1 MVCIECYLPFIA
13 VVMHFLFPYFAA
25 IVERLT
31 GFKLQ
36 APKPA
41 VCPLPQGKTK
51 AKKVSAVET
60 STIEPST
67 IEPSTIEPPVTKA
80 STSESCC
87 ANGEPSPTQ
96 GATEAV
102 TEDPQ

>member
-1 MVCIECYLPFIA
+1 M
-13 VVMHFLFPYFAA
+13 VMHFLFPYFAA

-41 VCPLPQGKTK
+41 VCPLPQGQTR
-51 AKKVSAVET
+51 AKKVSAVEH
-60 STIEPST
+60 STKEHSTKEPST
-67 IEPSTIEPPVTKA
+67 IEPSMTKA

-87 ANGEPSPTQ
+87 ANGEPSSSQ
-96 GATEAV
+96 GAAEAV

>member
-67 IEPSTIEPPVTKA
+67 IKPPVTKA

-87 ANGEPSPTQ
+87 ANGEPSPKSK
-96 GATEAV
+96 GAAEAV

>member
-1 MVCIECYLPFIA
+1 M
-13 VVMHFLFPYFAA
+13 VMHFLFPYFAA

-41 VCPLPQGKTK
+41 VCPLPQGQTR
-51 AKKVSAVET
+51 AKKVSAVEH
-60 STIEPST
+60 STKEPST
-67 IEPSTIEPPVTKA
+67 IEPSMTKA

-87 ANGEPSPTQ
+87 ANGEPSSSQ
-96 GATEAV
+96 GAAEAV

>member
-13 VVMHFLFPYFAA
+13 VVMHFLFPYIAA

-41 VCPLPQGKTK
+41 VCPLPQGKTR

-60 STIEPST
+60 ST

-96 GATEAV
+96 GAAEAV